1 MIEVWVF
8 PQGPT
13 FFGQEQANG
22 KIYFGV
28 ELGDNIHVGMALEP
42 KRYQENVKSLKAIGY
57 QLGKEPYG
65 RKEKVLPE
73 DRAEKAG
80 NRRGASKATA

>member
-13 FFGQEQANG
+13 FFGQDQDNG

-42 KRYQENVKSLKAIGY
+42 KRYQENVRSLKAIGY
-57 QLGKEPYG
+57 QLRKEPYG

-73 DRAEKAG
+73 DRTEKARG
-80 NRRGASKATA
+80 RRGAPNAAA